1 MIELER
7 TYLAK
12 RLPDGLSECPS
23 KEMIDTYLPVS
34 SRHPVLRL
42 RKKGDV
48 FEMTKKSPVVEGD
61 SSRQEEQTIR
71 LSEEEYSA
79 FSGIDGK
86 RVGKTRYRY
95 LVQGLTAEVDVFTGA
110 LDGLVLIDFEFET
123 EAEKEAFIMPD
134 FCLVEVT
141 QEEFLAGGM
150 LCGKSYDDISD
161 DLALF
166 GYERIRLEGK
176 HPEL

>member
-1 MIELER
+1 M
-7 TYLAK
+7 
-12 RLPDGLSECPS
+12 
-23 KEMIDTYLPVS
+23 
-34 SRHPVLRL
+34 
-42 RKKGDV
+42 
-48 FEMTKKSPVVEGD
+48 
-61 SSRQEEQTIR
+61 
-71 LSEEEYSA
+71 
-79 FSGIDGK
+79 
-86 RVGKTRYRY
+86 
-95 LVQGLTAEVDVFTGA
+95 FTGA

-123 EAEKEAFIMPD
+123 EAEKEAFVMPD

-150 LCGKSYDDISD
+150 LCGKSYDDISA